1 MSSLI
6 DSKHQELS
14 QEEIVAIA
22 TKETGSKYSVEQV
35 KASLSAEAY
44 EMGAVMLREGNT
56 IFIIHQDKTNP
67 KIGVFR
73 ALNADTIP
81 NYMRNCV
88 AFTQAIGTAG
98 FQYLVTEFEEKSL
111 LNIFEYV
118 RRNQPF
124 PNMGYNAQK
133 AKDRELYRVVIN
145 LGDTG
150 KTGGLPQT
158 LQKPGKGAL

>member
-14 QEEIVAIA
+14 QEEIIAIA
-22 TKETGSKYSVEQV
+22 AKETGSKYSVEQI

-44 EMGAVMLREGNT
+44 EMGAIMLREGNT
-56 IFIIHQDKTNP
+56 IFVIHQDKSNP

-73 ALNADTIP
+73 ALNADTVP

-124 PNMGYNAQK
+124 SNMGYNAQK

-158 LQKPGKGAL
+158 LQKPAEGTL

>member
-14 QEEIVAIA
+14 QEEIVAISV
-22 TKETGSKYSVEQV
+22 KETGSPYSVEQV
-35 KASLSAEAY
+35 KASLSLEAY

-56 IFIIHQDKTNP
+56 IFIIHQDKSNP

-73 ALNADTIP
+73 ALNADTVP

-88 AFTQAIGTAG
+88 AFTQAIGMAG
-98 FQYLVTEFEEKSL
+98 FQYLVTDFEDKSL

-118 RRNQPF
+118 RRNAPF
-124 PNMGYNAQK
+124 ENMGYEAQK
-133 AKDRELYRVVIN
+133 AKDKDAYRVIVN

-150 KTGGLPQT
+150 KTGGLPPT
-158 LQKPGKGAL
+158 SQKPSEGTL

>member
-14 QEEIVAIA
+14 QEEIIAIA

-35 KASLSAEAY
+35 KASLSLEAY

-56 IFIIHQDKTNP
+56 IFIVHQDKSNP

-73 ALNADTIP
+73 ALNADTVP
-81 NYMRNCV
+81 NYVRNCV
-88 AFTQAIGTAG
+88 AFTQAIGMAG
-98 FQYLVTEFEEKSL
+98 FKYLVTEFEEKSL

-124 PNMGYNAQK
+124 SDMGYDVQK
-133 AKDRELYRVVIN
+133 AKDRELYRVTIN
-145 LGDTG
+145 LGNTSN
-150 KTGGLPQT
+150 TGGLPPVS
-158 LQKPGKGAL
+158 QKPSEGTL

>member
-44 EMGAVMLREGNT
+44 ELGAVMLREGNT
-56 IFIIHQDKTNP
+56 IFIIHQDKSNP

-73 ALNADTIP
+73 ALNADTVP
-81 NYMRNCV
+81 NYMKNCV
-88 AFTQAIGTAG
+88 AFTQAIGMAG

-124 PNMGYNAQK
+124 PNMGYSAQK
-133 AKDRELYRVVIN
+133 YRDKEMYRVTVN

-150 KTGGLPQT
+150 KTGGLPPVS
-158 LQKPGKGAL
+158 QKPGEGTL